1 MKTRLRFSLALVLA
15 FIHFSLFAQERPKI
29 GLVLAGGGAKGLA
42 HIGVIKVLEEAGF
55 DVDIVGGTSMG
66 SIIGGLYALGYDAK
80 TMEKQ
85 IAGMDWNTVLTQ
97 SPEPENQP
105 LQNWQSNS
113 RYLVSLPFK
122 DGKPSLPSGI
132 NNGQKVYLLLTYLTE
147 NFHEKDDFSTF
158 PREFFCIATDYFTG
172 DEVIL
177 DTGYL
182 PDAMR
187 ASMSI
192 PSFFTPVKLNNRI
205 LIDGGWI
212 NNFPVERIKERGAEF
227 IIGVDF
233 PRPEYNPNADLNF
246 LDVLNESNSYV
257 NVRYNDVNRALCDVL
272 IIPELGSIGSTD
284 YYLAD
289 TIVKIG
295 EASARKHLPRLKRLA
310 DSLQIIQRKL
320 PDPMPTTRYVTDITI
335 EGLPDEERRVLEHTL
350 NMDYRGPATADMY
363 LPIARNLYGSG
374 DFEKVAYRLYNDS
387 VNRGQDFVLQLVPK
401 AAPASVN
408 LGLNYTHDFGIG
420 LLLNYTHRNLWFPG
434 YRFMGEVI
442 VSTSPVAR
450 LRYFSALGPE
460 LLPAGEVEFYRYNQP
475 LYVEGNN
482 FSKYIFQ
489 NFYARFLEQS
499 NLNVNTVTGFALEYQ
514 RTDVFG
520 DAFDLFALPYLSYN
534 MLNVKA
540 FYAHSSQRNAYFAQK
555 GSVFNATLVASSNLA
570 DGFFTFPYFV
580 YKVMFSQDVPLGGKW
595 ALRYTLRSGSSLS
608 RNLIEPNAFYSG
620 GFGQEYHANIQPFFG
635 YNRMELLGGGLHSAL
650 LEVHY
655 RLLPNHY
662 IKILGNV
669 GAATNVI
676 DFSNFEMETQYI
688 DGFGAGYAFDSPVG
702 PIQFFGSY
710 GTKTTSWQFYLYFG
724 YWF

>member
-1 MKTRLRFSLALVLA
+1 MKTTFYWFTLIAFVLSA
-15 FIHFSLFAQERPKI
+15 TFLSAQNRPKI

-66 SIIGGLYALGYDAK
+66 SIIGGLYAMGYDAK
-80 TMEKQ
+80 TMEEQ

-97 SPEPENQP
+97 APEAENQP
-105 LQNWQSNS
+105 LQSWEANS
-113 RYLVSLPFK
+113 RYLLTLPFK
-122 DGKPSLPSGI
+122 NGKPGLPSGI
-132 NNGQKVYLLLTYLTE
+132 NNGQKVYLLLTYLSE
-147 NFHEKDDFSTF
+147 NYHETSDFNQL

-172 DEVIL
+172 DEVLL

-227 IIGVDF
+227 VVGVDF
-233 PRPEYNPNADLNF
+233 PRQAYDPNADLNF

-272 IIPELGSIGSTD
+272 IIPELGNISSTD
-284 YYLAD
+284 YNLAD

-295 EASARKHLPRLKRLA
+295 EATARKQLPRLKQLA
-310 DSLQIIQRKL
+310 DSLRIVQRQFASPL
-320 PDPMPTTRYVTDITI
+320 PKTRYVTDIRI
-335 EGLPDEERRVLEHTL
+335 EGLPDEERKVLEHTL
-350 NMDYRGPATADMY
+350 NMDYRGPATSQMY

-374 DFEKVAYRLYNDS
+374 DFDKVAYKMFQDS
-387 VNRGQDFVLQLVPK
+387 ANQGQAFALQIVPK
-401 AAPASVN
+401 ASPASLN
-408 LGLNYTHDFGIG
+408 LGLNYTSDFGIA
-420 LLLNYTHRNLWFPG
+420 LLANYTHRNLWFPG
-434 YRFMGEVI
+434 YRFMGEAI
-442 VSTSPVAR
+442 LSASPVLR
-450 LRYFSALGPE
+450 MRYFSVLGPE
-460 LLPAGEVEFYRYNQP
+460 LLPAAEIEFYRYNQP

-482 FSKYIFQ
+482 FSKYVYQ
-489 NFYARFLEQS
+489 NFFVRFLEQS

-520 DAFDLFALPYLSYN
+520 DAFDLFELPTLGYD
-534 MLNVKA
+534 MVNVKA
-540 FYAHSSQRNAYFAQK
+540 FYKHSSQRNAYFAEK
-555 GSVFNATLVASSNLA
+555 GSVFNASLMASA
-570 DGFFTFPYFV
+570 DMAEGFFINPYFI
-580 YKVMFSQDVPLGGKW
+580 YKLMFSQDVMLAEKW
-595 ALRYTLRSGSSLS
+595 GLRYTLRSGSSVN
-608 RNLIEPNAFYSG
+608 RNLIEPNAFFSG
-620 GFGQEYHANIQPFFG
+620 GFGQDYHANIQPFFG
-635 YNRMELLGGGLHSAL
+635 YNRMELISDGLHSAH

-655 RLLPNHY
+655 RLMPNHY
-662 IKILGNV
+662 IKAIANA
-669 GAATNVI
+669 GAATNLI
-676 DFSNFEMETQYI
+676 NLSNFELETQYI

-702 PIQFFGSY
+702 PIQLFTSY
-710 GTKTTSWQFYLYFG
+710 GTQSQAWQFYLYFG